1 MITTGEAWARSALH
15 IPVYP
20 RDGSRRKNRAP
31 SRSFPRE
38 NREIFLRKISA
49 GNAAKPAQKLRYSAY
64 GRFQRNTALRDD
76 REFFEN
82 MPTIK
87 FFTWGREIRVFRGY
101 PHFGPPLHGF
111 ERVWRK
117 GRKKRRMDRI
127 RRLLTA
133 GLSRRALK
141 FREIEWRK
149 GGEGKNRNFGRRR
162 IFGKA
167 KMCGDIWGSYRKIE
181 VRRGG
186 RERERKKSGWKG
198 RI

>member
-101 PHFGPPLHGF
+101 PHFGPPLHEF
-111 ERVWRK
+111 ERWKGGGRGRK

-127 RRLLTA
+127 RRLLTV
-133 GLSRRALK
+133 GLSRRTLK
-141 FREIEWRK
+141 FREIEWR
-149 GGEGKNRNFGRRR
+149 GEG
-162 IFGKA
+162 
-167 KMCGDIWGSYRKIE
+167 
-181 VRRGG
+181 RG
-186 RERERKKSGWKG
+186 EE
-198 RI
+198 

>member
-101 PHFGPPLHGF
+101 PHFGPPLHEF
-111 ERVWRK
+111 ERGRGREK
-117 GRKKRRMDRI
+117 RKKKKKDGQNKKASYGWIVAPCFKIPRNRMKGGGERGRIGISVDVVFLVKQKCAGIYGDRI
-127 RRLLTA
+127 V
-133 GLSRRALK
+133 K
-141 FREIEWRK
+141 
-149 GGEGKNRNFGRRR
+149 
-162 IFGKA
+162 
-167 KMCGDIWGSYRKIE
+167 
-181 VRRGG
+181 
-186 RERERKKSGWKG
+186 
-198 RI
+198 